1 MQGWNTSD
9 GVRLYG
15 LERWGAGFLSATPQG
30 EVCVGTNGIHTPLN
44 IIIDELVQQGI
55 GLPILLRFP
64 DVIQN
69 RIDGLTDAFKKAKQ
83 VHQYKGQY
91 RGVYPIKVN
100 QERCVV
106 EDVIRAGKPHHFGL
120 EAGSKP
126 ELLIVLALL
135 DDPDAIIVCNGYK
148 DSEYIETALMAQQL
162 GRTPFLVVEK
172 PDELE
177 LIIEASV
184 RLGVRPNLGV
194 RARLASRGTG
204 RWKTSSGD
212 RAKFGLD
219 VAQMVS
225 LVEHLESADMLD
237 CLKMLHFHIGSQV
250 SDLAP
255 FQEAISEGT
264 RIYVELSQ
272 LGAPMEYLD
281 VGGGLGVDY
290 AGDDATSSHSVA
302 YSLQQYADVVVST
315 ICTTTE
321 QANVDHPNIVTEAGR
336 AIVAHHAVL
345 VANVLGIERVGLAGH
360 PEMVAKDDPPI
371 LGDLA
376 SILDW
381 LNTDTVQ
388 SAWNKA
394 IEYREALTN
403 QFNNGAL
410 DLRQRAVGEELFWC
424 VASSIQEVIEDLET
438 APDSLAHLTELLAD
452 TYTTNFSLFQSIPDN
467 WAIGQLFPIMPIH
480 RLHQKPDRNSVL
492 VDLTCDSDGKINDF
506 INGKKTL
513 PLHALDG
520 NEYRLGMFLVGAY
533 QEILG
538 DLHNLFGDTHAAHV
552 FLHDEGGFTID
563 QIERGDTVN
572 QVLHFVHFDGDTL
585 MERVRNACTIAVNE
599 GRMTPSQLDQL
610 VQFYADGIE
619 GYTYFEH
626 LSSSEGSQKL

>member
-1 MQGWNTSD
+1 MQGWTASD

-15 LERWGAGFLSATPQG
+15 LDRWGAGFLSATPEG
-30 EVCVGTNGIHTPLN
+30 DVCIGSTEAPTPLN
-44 IIIDELVQQGI
+44 TIIDQLVQQGM

-69 RIDGLTDAFKKAKQ
+69 RIDGLAAAFEKATQ
-83 VHQYKGQY
+83 AHQYKGQY

-106 EDVIRAGKPHHFGL
+106 EDVIRAGRPHHFGL

-135 DDPDAIIVCNGYK
+135 DDPEAIIVCNGYK

-162 GRTPFLVVEK
+162 GPTPFLVVEK
-172 PDELE
+172 PDEIE
-177 LIIEASV
+177 LIIDAAV
-184 RLGVRPNLGV
+184 RLGVRPHLGV

-225 LVEHLESADMLD
+225 LVEQLDSAGMLD

-250 SDLAP
+250 SDLTP

-264 RIYVELSQ
+264 RIYVELAK
-272 LGAPMEYLD
+272 LGAPMGFLD

-290 AGDDATSSHSVA
+290 AGHGSNTAHSVT
-302 YSLQQYADVVVST
+302 YSLEQYADIVVST
-315 ICTTTE
+315 IRSTTDT
-321 QANVDHPNIVTEAGR
+321 AKVNHPNIVTEAGR

-345 VANVLGIERVGLAGH
+345 VANVLGVERVGLAGH
-360 PEMVAKDDPPI
+360 PELVAQDDPPI
-371 LGDLA
+371 LENLA

-381 LNTDTVQ
+381 LGTDTVQ
-388 SAWNKA
+388 EAWDKA
-394 IEYREALTN
+394 IEFREELTI
-403 QFNNGAL
+403 QFNKGSL

-424 VASSIQEVIEDLET
+424 VASSIQDVIEELEPT
-438 APDSLAHLTELLAD
+438 PESLTHLTELLAD
-452 TYTTNFSLFQSIPDN
+452 TYTTNFSLFQSIPDS

-480 RLHQKPDRNSVL
+480 RLHQRPDRNGVL
-492 VDLTCDSDGKINDF
+492 VDLTCDSDGKIDEF
-506 INGKKTL
+506 VNGKKTL

-552 FLHDEGGFTID
+552 FLHEDGNFTID
-563 QIERGDTVN
+563 QVEKGDTVN
-572 QVLHFVHFDGDTL
+572 QVLHFVHFDGEAL
-585 MERVRNACTIAVNE
+585 MDRVRDACTSAVNE
-599 GRMTPSQLDQL
+599 GRMTTFQHDRLL
-610 VQFYADGIE
+610 QFYADGIE
-619 GYTYFEH
+619 GYTYFEP
-626 LSSSEGSQKL
+626 LSPGEGNRE